1 MLQHFVPS
9 ERESH
14 IVSAVA
20 EELRKGDRHRVA
32 VIFAEIRG
40 VSRLSANMTPE
51 RVALLLNSFRDR
63 VARVVG
69 SCGGVIDKF
78 IADGVLV
85 VFGISEPRRED
96 AASALRAAVDLSDEI
111 ARWSAKRT
119 REGRAPVA
127 IGRGLRCCEVFVG
140 APGGEPMEFTVIGDV
155 VNIAYVPATRA

>member
-1 MLQHFVPS
+1 
-9 ERESH
+9 
-14 IVSAVA
+14 
-20 EELRKGDRHRVA
+20 
-32 VIFAEIRG
+32 
-40 VSRLSANMTPE
+40 
-51 RVALLLNSFRDR
+51 
-63 VARVVG
+63 
-69 SCGGVIDKF
+69 VIDKF

-127 IGRGLRCCEVFVG
+127 IGRGLRCGEVFVG